1 MLPFSASHQKE
12 ELVLE
17 HIINRVRA
25 DDREIIVC
33 TSLDKSNDPII
44 EICKKHEI
52 GFFRG
57 SEENKI
63 KRWHDC
69 FLENSLEWAH
79 LLDADDPFFCNDEI
93 EDSLTTYMVSGKAV
107 LATAKSKSGNASVG
121 ITLGIN
127 HLKLLNRRVGNL
139 KVFEMIEDLLE
150 EELKFETSEIDSRDP
165 IPHGTRLTLD
175 YFEDYLALSVIKSKL
190 GTTATRGELGSLISK
205 NPWILELNQ
214 LKNLEWK
221 ERQARILQ
229 GQGGSDEQ

>member
-1 MLPFSASHQKE
+1 M
-12 ELVLE
+12 
-17 HIINRVRA
+17 RA
-25 DDREIIVC
+25 YDREIIVC

-44 EICKKHEI
+44 EICKKHEVR
-52 GFFRG
+52 FFRG

-63 KRWHDC
+63 KRWYDC

-93 EDSLTTYMVSGKAV
+93 EDSLTTYMASGNAV

-121 ITLGIN
+121 LTLGIN
-127 HLKLLNRRVGNL
+127 HLELLNSRVGNL
-139 KVFEMIEDLLE
+139 NAFEMVEDLLDK
-150 EELKFETSEIDSRDP
+150 ELKFETSDIDSRDP

-190 GTTATRGELGSLISK
+190 GTTATRGEIDSLVSK

-214 LKNLEWK
+214 LKNIEWK
-221 ERQARILQ
+221 ERQFRILQ
-229 GQGGSDEQ
+229 EQRGSNEQ